1 MQSIRNYTVVIV
13 GIGGV
18 GSVTAEMLTRCGIG
32 KVTVSFIPSD
42 CDNIVITW
50 VEFLPWQCK
59 LQMEDEYPLFRVMWH
74 LTDVPTWHP
83 ILDPTCLYFLW
94 PSIHWSHGV
103 QFQYFRIRKTN
114 KSNLKLER
122 VHVRCNYSLYRI
134 RFLILLMVFCMLVCQ
149 LCSL

>member
-42 CDNIVITW
+42 CYNIIITW

-59 LQMEDEYPLFRVMWH
+59 LQMEDEYH
-74 LTDVPTWHP
+74 DAT
-83 ILDPTCLYFLW
+83 
-94 PSIHWSHGV
+94 SH
-103 QFQYFRIRKTN
+103 
-114 KSNLKLER
+114 
-122 VHVRCNYSLYRI
+122 
-134 RFLILLMVFCMLVCQ
+134 
-149 LCSL
+149 